1 MAGTKRARHVP
12 VSGSHTV
19 VAHYKAGQPK
29 PASMPTI
36 MAKCQPS
43 GPMAT
48 ARRFGKPLQPVREC
62 RPLYMTTHR
71 RCSLLV
77 THFSSNGLDSACG
90 RSSQTLVSTAVTEDV
105 SCKSCQRSLS
115 KPEAAS
121 SAKPKAPSLAEL
133 RKTAKAA
140 APAVAAAHKPAAK
153 VVSTA
158 PAAAKPANVAEQQP
172 ARSSGFSV
180 KSAWAARL
188 AEQGDR
194 CRLPR
199 GKARQRHV

>member
-1 MAGTKRARHVP
+1 M
-12 VSGSHTV
+12 
-19 VAHYKAGQPK
+19 
-29 PASMPTI
+29 
-36 MAKCQPS
+36 
-43 GPMAT
+43 
-48 ARRFGKPLQPVREC
+48 
-62 RPLYMTTHR
+62 
-71 RCSLLV
+71 V

-105 SCKSCQRSLS
+105 SCKSCQRSLV
-115 KPEAAS
+115 KPDAAAS
-121 SAKPKAPSLAEL
+121 AKSKAPSLAEL

-140 APAVAAAHKPAAK
+140 AAPTPAEGAVKPAAK

-158 PAAAKPANVAEQQP
+158 PAAAKPANVANVAEQQP
-172 ARSSGFSV
+172 ARSGGFSV

>member
-1 MAGTKRARHVP
+1 M
-12 VSGSHTV
+12 
-19 VAHYKAGQPK
+19 
-29 PASMPTI
+29 
-36 MAKCQPS
+36 
-43 GPMAT
+43 
-48 ARRFGKPLQPVREC
+48 
-62 RPLYMTTHR
+62 
-71 RCSLLV
+71 V

-115 KPEAAS
+115 KPEAAAV
-121 SAKPKAPSLAEL
+121 AKSKSPSLAEL

-140 APAVAAAHKPAAK
+140 AEPAVAVAEAKPAAK
-153 VVSTA
+153 VVSSV
-158 PAAAKPANVAEQQP
+158 PAAAKPAKPAKAAEQQP
-172 ARSSGFSV
+172 ARSGGFSV

-188 AEQGDR
+188 AEQGER

>member
-1 MAGTKRARHVP
+1 M
-12 VSGSHTV
+12 
-19 VAHYKAGQPK
+19 
-29 PASMPTI
+29 
-36 MAKCQPS
+36 
-43 GPMAT
+43 
-48 ARRFGKPLQPVREC
+48 
-62 RPLYMTTHR
+62 
-71 RCSLLV
+71 V

-115 KPEAAS
+115 KPEAAAV
-121 SAKPKAPSLAEL
+121 AKSKSPSLAEL

-140 APAVAAAHKPAAK
+140 VEPAVTVAEVKPAAK
-153 VVSTA
+153 VVSV
-158 PAAAKPANVAEQQP
+158 PVAAKPAKAAEQQP
-172 ARSSGFSV
+172 ARSGGFSV

-199 GKARQRHV
+199 GKAKQRHV

>member
-1 MAGTKRARHVP
+1 M
-12 VSGSHTV
+12 
-19 VAHYKAGQPK
+19 
-29 PASMPTI
+29 
-36 MAKCQPS
+36 
-43 GPMAT
+43 
-48 ARRFGKPLQPVREC
+48 
-62 RPLYMTTHR
+62 
-71 RCSLLV
+71 V

-115 KPEAAS
+115 KPEAAAV
-121 SAKPKAPSLAEL
+121 AKSKSPSLAEL

-140 APAVAAAHKPAAK
+140 AEPAVAVAEAKPAAK
-153 VVSTA
+153 VVSSV
-158 PAAAKPANVAEQQP
+158 PAAAKPAKPAKPAKAAEQQP
-172 ARSSGFSV
+172 ARSGGFSV

>member
-1 MAGTKRARHVP
+1 M
-12 VSGSHTV
+12 
-19 VAHYKAGQPK
+19 
-29 PASMPTI
+29 
-36 MAKCQPS
+36 
-43 GPMAT
+43 
-48 ARRFGKPLQPVREC
+48 
-62 RPLYMTTHR
+62 
-71 RCSLLV
+71 V

-115 KPEAAS
+115 KPEAAAV
-121 SAKPKAPSLAEL
+121 AKSKSPSLAEL

-140 APAVAAAHKPAAK
+140 AEPAVAVAEAKPAAK
-153 VVSTA
+153 VVSNV
-158 PAAAKPANVAEQQP
+158 PAAAKPAKAAEQQP
-172 ARSSGFSV
+172 ARSGGFSV

-188 AEQGDR
+188 AEQGER

>member
-1 MAGTKRARHVP
+1 M
-12 VSGSHTV
+12 
-19 VAHYKAGQPK
+19 
-29 PASMPTI
+29 
-36 MAKCQPS
+36 
-43 GPMAT
+43 
-48 ARRFGKPLQPVREC
+48 
-62 RPLYMTTHR
+62 
-71 RCSLLV
+71 V

-105 SCKSCQRSLS
+105 SCKSCQRSLV
-115 KPEAAS
+115 KPDAVA
-121 SAKPKAPSLAEL
+121 SAKSKAPSLAEL

-140 APAVAAAHKPAAK
+140 AAPTPAEAAVKPAAK

-172 ARSSGFSV
+172 ARSGGFSV

-199 GKARQRHV
+199 GKAKQRHV